1 MNHLTQECTPAIDV
15 GALFCPSPGP
25 CVQTD
30 RAIAHA
36 LETQGGFVACGAWPG
51 IDRQASRL
59 CTFFRMANDSKESCA
74 VSRFRPENRNIYRG
88 YYPMTENESWS
99 RREFFDV
106 GPEPPMTSPD
116 VPGAES
122 FREPNIWPGDEP
134 WPGWRNA
141 TLAMLND
148 LRDVGM
154 TLLAAVSRGLGLD
167 EDAMVSQA
175 RGRNGTLRLL
185 HGDVS
190 GAAEGP
196 HVITNCHV
204 DTGILSIIWQD
215 SIGGLQM
222 QGSDGSWRDVPVV
235 ADGLSVHCGDLM
247 EVPSNRRLRATP
259 HQVLGRQD
267 ADRCSM
273 GIFIEPDFET
283 VVTPPSGEPVSYA
296 RHLVNQFPD
305 RFQQPEIEVTPGA
318 AR

>member
-1 MNHLTQECTPAIDV
+1 MNRMTHELTPIIDV
-15 GALFCPSPGP
+15 GPLFGPSPGTRDDR
-25 CVQTD
+25 TD
-30 RAIAHA
+30 HAIAHA
-36 LETQGGFVACGAWPG
+36 LETCGSFVASGAWPG

-59 CTFFRMANDSKESCA
+59 CAFFRMVNDAKEVCA

-88 YYPMTENESWS
+88 YYPVTQNDSWS
-99 RREFFDV
+99 RRESFDV

-122 FREPNIWPGDEP
+122 FREPNIWPEDEP
-134 WPGWRNA
+134 WPGWRQA

-148 LRDVGM
+148 LRDVGL

-167 EDAMVSQA
+167 EDVMVAPA
-175 RGRNGTLRLL
+175 RGRNATLRLL

-190 GAAEGP
+190 GTGEGP

-204 DTGILSIIWQD
+204 DTGVLSIIWQD

-222 QGSDGSWRDVPVV
+222 QGPDGRWREVPVV

-247 EVPSNRRLRATP
+247 EVPSNRRLKATP
-259 HQVLGRQD
+259 HQVLGGED

-273 GIFIEPDFET
+273 GIFIEPDFES
-283 VVTPPSGEPVSYA
+283 VVAPPSGEPVSYA
-296 RHLVNQFPD
+296 RHLVNQFPV
-305 RFQQPEIEVTPGA
+305 RFQQPETQDTP
-318 AR
+318 